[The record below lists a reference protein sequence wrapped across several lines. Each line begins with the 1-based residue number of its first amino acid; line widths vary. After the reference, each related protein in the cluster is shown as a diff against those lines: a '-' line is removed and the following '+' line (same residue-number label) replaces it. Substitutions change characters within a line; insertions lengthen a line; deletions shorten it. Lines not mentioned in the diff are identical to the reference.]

1 MADLSYP
8 AFLGSELTDDER
20 DPDTA
25 LFEVIPCPL
34 EKTVSYGS
42 GTGAGPSALLEASQ
56 ELERFDG
63 KGFPIEKGIITTDP
77 IDCSLTIEEVM
88 HNLRRATR
96 DSVTAGRVPVT
107 LGGEHSL
114 SYAAVMGVVDALEH
128 PVGIIQIDAHADLRV
143 AYQGHKHSHASVM
156 HLCAVEEKLPLMQLG
171 IRALCIEEH
180 ESRLATPHIHHVD
193 AEALVTGSINA
204 FDLPDDFPQDVYIT
218 FDVDGL
224 DPSIM
229 PATGTPVPG
238 GLSYYQSLNLV
249 AHALKGRRCVGMDVV
264 ELAPIDGQWAWDFT
278 AANLTYRLMAL
289 VADGNA

>member
-1 MADLSYP
+1 MADLTYP
-8 AFLGSELTDDER
+8 AFLGSELTKDES
-20 DPDTA
+20 DPDKA

-42 GTGAGPSALLEASQ
+42 GTGKGPSALLEASQ

-63 KGFPIEKGIITTDP
+63 KGFPLEKGIITSDP

-88 HNLRRATR
+88 QSLRRVTK

-114 SYAAVMGVVDALEH
+114 SYAAIMGVVDALQH

-156 HLCAVEEKLPLMQLG
+156 HLAAVEAKLPLMQFG
-171 IRALCIEEH
+171 IRALCKEEQDA
-180 ESRLATPHIHHVD
+180 RLSAPHIHFVD
-193 AEALVTGSINA
+193 AEALVTGGIDQ
-204 FDLPDDFPQDVYIT
+204 FDLPAAFPQDIYIT

-238 GLSYYQSLNLV
+238 GLGYYQSLNLI
-249 AHALKGRRCVGMDVV
+249 AHALKGRRCVGLDVV

-278 AANLTYRLMAL
+278 AANLTYRLMGLIAN
-289 VADGNA
+289 GNA